1 MDDAFN
7 LNIKQVMLENKKRRM
22 KLEEKKK
29 EAELLQ
35 KMEVEK
41 Y

>member
-1 MDDAFN
+1 
-7 LNIKQVMLENKKRRM
+7 MLENKRRRL

-35 KMEVEK
+35 KMEIEK
-41 Y
+41 YQEFEKKK

>member
-7 LNIKQVMLENKKRRM
+7 LNTKLLMLENKKRRI

-29 EAELLQ
+29 EAEML
-35 KMEVEK
+35 
-41 Y
+41 